1 MSSNLTG
8 LTNGDFDVVNTDQL
22 FVNGVEIT
30 QNGGGGGGSYVLPL
44 SADGT
49 RGGVQVGY
57 TQNDKNYPVE
67 LSSEKMF
74 VNVPW
79 SDTQLTLTGSDGID
93 VTNGDELSTKYD
105 SANGDSTTTIY
116 DVGGIPSGT
125 AFSELKSLSLP
136 ALIDKMFN
144 PVLIPIKTTASTIS
158 SFTNTVPSVVRF
170 GDTYNTSITFN
181 INLGGISYQNGDTI
195 NQNDNYYL
203 GEITSGNIVL
213 FNQTT
218 QSLTINSSGR
228 LIDAY
233 SHSGFTFSPVFST
246 QVSRS
251 YLSLFTFNVATYTLV
266 DSNGNSFTDS
276 SVPLPAIA
284 QLVGTSGSYRTT
296 TKTTVAV
303 YEFQKGTS
311 SGGFESANLSNDPSS
326 FTFSQNFTE
335 TSSIRH
341 TIYIPSVYL
350 QVNSYKIQK
359 LNTISNNYEDLA
371 DTQFDITTVSIDV
384 GNLTGVSY
392 QKRAYNGILATAGDY
407 KLVKT

>member
-30 QNGGGGGGSYVLPL
+30 QNGGGGGGTYVLPL

-49 RGGVQVGY
+49 RGGVQIGY
-57 TQNDKNYPVE
+57 TENDKNYPVE

-79 SDTQLTLTGSDGID
+79 ENTQLTLTGSDGID

-144 PVLIPIKTTASTIS
+144 PVLVPIKTTASTIS
-158 SFTNTVPSVVRF
+158 SFTNTVPSIVRC
-170 GDTYNTSITFN
+170 GDTYNTNITFN

-195 NQNDNYYL
+195 NQNNNDYL
-203 GEITSGNIVL
+203 GEITSGSIVL
-213 FNQTT
+213 FGQASA
-218 QSLTINSSGR
+218 SLTVNSSARGFNT
-228 LIDAY
+228 Y
-233 SHSGFTFSPVFST
+233 NNTGFTWGEPSSGT
-246 QVSRS
+246 SVSYTS
-251 YLSLFTFNVATYTLV
+251 SFTFDVATYTLV
-266 DSNGNSFTDS
+266 DSNGNNFTDS
-276 SVPLPAIA
+276 SIPLPAIA
-284 QLVGTSGSYRTT
+284 QTIGTSGTYRTT
-296 TKTTVAV
+296 AKTTTAV

-311 SGGFESANLSNDPSS
+311 SGFESASLTNNPSA

-335 TSSIRH
+335 TESFRH
-341 TIYIPSVYL
+341 TIYIPSVYITA
-350 QVNSYKIQK
+350 NKEYKIQK
-359 LNTISNNYEDLA
+359 LNTVSNNYEDLA
-371 DTQFDITTVSIDV
+371 DTQFNITTVTINV

-392 QKRAYNGILATAGDY
+392 QKRAYKGILATAADY
-407 KLVKT
+407 KLVRL

>member
-8 LTNGDFDVVNTDQL
+8 LTNGDFDVVTTDQL

-30 QNGGGGGGSYVLPL
+30 QNGGGGGGGTYVLPL
-44 SADGT
+44 AANGT

-57 TQNDKNYPVE
+57 SQNDKNYPIE
-67 LSSEKMF
+67 LDDEKMY

-79 SDTQLTLTGSDGID
+79 ENTQLSLTGSDGID
-93 VTNGDELSTKYD
+93 VTNGDELSTKFD
-105 SANGDSTTTIY
+105 SANSDSTTTIY
-116 DVGGIPSGT
+116 DLGGIPAGT

-158 SFTNTVPSVVRF
+158 SFSNLPSVVRF
-170 GDTYNTSITFN
+170 GDVYNTNVTFS

-195 NQNDNYYL
+195 NQNNNDYL
-203 GEITSGNIVL
+203 GEITSGNIAL
-213 FNQTT
+213 FGQTAD
-218 QSLTINSSGR
+218 SLTINSSAR
-228 LIDAY
+228 SIDAY
-233 SHSGFTFSPVFST
+233 SHSGFTFSPIFST
-246 QVSRS
+246 QITRTYTSI
-251 YLSLFTFNVATYTLV
+251 FTFNVATYTLV

-284 QLVGTSGSYRTT
+284 QTIGTSGAYRTT
-296 TKTTVAV
+296 IKSTVAV

-311 SGGFESANLSNDPSS
+311 SGNFESANLSNNPES
-326 FTFSQNFTE
+326 FTFSQDFTE

-341 TIYIPSVYL
+341 AIYIPSVYL
-350 QVNSYKIQK
+350 QPNSYKIQK

-371 DTQFDITTVSIDV
+371 SSQFDITTVSIDV

-392 QKRAYNGILATAGDY
+392 QKRAYNGILASSGDY
-407 KLVKT
+407 KLVRL